1 MARQS
6 FFTRSQIVA
15 IPIPWKI
22 WKGIGER
29 SNEYTY
35 PNIWPVGDRLIW
47 FYMMNGLFSFF
58 HDLYIIISQAQYSTR
73 VQRNDSSGQLQNS

>member
-29 SNEYTY
+29 SDMK
-35 PNIWPVGDRLIW
+35 IVLIINAL
-47 FYMMNGLFSFF
+47 MMQWLILEIYRQFSFF
-58 HDLYIIISQAQYSTR
+58 DIVL
-73 VQRNDSSGQLQNS
+73 VGN

>member
-1 MARQS
+1 MARQT

-29 SNEYTY
+29 SRWTTKSGHW
-35 PNIWPVGDRLIW
+35 PNTKQAAV
-47 FYMMNGLFSFF
+47 NGNKYNPES
-58 HDLYIIISQAQYSTR
+58 
-73 VQRNDSSGQLQNS
+73 

>member
-29 SNEYTY
+29 STK
-35 PNIWPVGDRLIW
+35 GG
-47 FYMMNGLFSFF
+47 FLFEG
-58 HDLYIIISQAQYSTR
+58 
-73 VQRNDSSGQLQNS
+73 VV